1 MRNHQKT
8 FTMLLVLVL
17 IGLNMRPLLTSV
29 GPLLPQLRQASGMS
43 FSVAAL
49 LTALPVVTMGGLALA
64 GSWLHQHVS
73 ERRSVAI
80 SLLLIAVGALMRE
93 LYPQSAL
100 LLSSALLG
108 GVGIGIIQAVM
119 PSVIK
124 RRFQHRTPL
133 VMGLWSAALMGGG
146 GLGAALTPRL
156 VQHSENGIKHSPTV
170 GAACR
175 CCALCPVVAKRP
187 RGRLFSQDNNHSGSR
202 GIYSPRPDAGCL
214 LRSD

>member
-100 LLSSALLG
+100 LLSSVLLG

-146 GLGAALTPRL
+146 GLGAAITPWF
-156 VQHSENGIKHSPTV
+156 NIAKPGIKHSP
-170 GAACR
+170 GGR
-175 CCALCPVVAKRP
+175 CLP
-187 RGRLFSQDNNHSGSR
+187 
-202 GIYSPRPDAGCL
+202 L
-214 LRSD
+214 LRSLPGGGKTPARSPLLTRQQPLRFAWYLLPARGRWVFTSV

>member
-146 GLGAALTPRL
+146 GLGAAITPWL
-156 VQHSENGIKHSPTV
+156 VQHS
-170 GAACR
+170 
-175 CCALCPVVAKRP
+175 
-187 RGRLFSQDNNHSGSR
+187 
-202 GIYSPRPDAGCL
+202 
-214 LRSD
+214 

>member
-49 LTALPVVTMGGLALA
+49 LTALPVVTMGGLALT

-80 SLLLIAVGALMRE
+80 SLLLNC
-93 LYPQSAL
+93 
-100 LLSSALLG
+100 
-108 GVGIGIIQAVM
+108 
-119 PSVIK
+119 
-124 RRFQHRTPL
+124 RRC
-133 VMGLWSAALMGGG
+133 
-146 GLGAALTPRL
+146 
-156 VQHSENGIKHSPTV
+156 I
-170 GAACR
+170 
-175 CCALCPVVAKRP
+175 
-187 RGRLFSQDNNHSGSR
+187 
-202 GIYSPRPDAGCL
+202 DA
-214 LRSD
+214 

>member
-73 ERRSVAI
+73 ERVKQI
-80 SLLLIAVGALMRE
+80 E
-93 LYPQSAL
+93 
-100 LLSSALLG
+100 
-108 GVGIGIIQAVM
+108 
-119 PSVIK
+119 
-124 RRFQHRTPL
+124 
-133 VMGLWSAALMGGG
+133 AALM
-146 GLGAALTPRL
+146 
-156 VQHSENGIKHSPTV
+156 
-170 GAACR
+170 
-175 CCALCPVVAKRP
+175 
-187 RGRLFSQDNNHSGSR
+187 SGEDVS
-202 GIYSPRPDAGCL
+202 SL
-214 LRSD
+214 LE

>member
-1 MRNHQKT
+1 
-8 FTMLLVLVL
+8 MLLVLVL

-146 GLGAALTPRL
+146 GLGAAITPWL
-156 VQHSENGIKHSPTV
+156 VQHSETRYQTL
-170 GAACR
+170 AR
-175 CCALCPVVAKRP
+175 WALPAVVALFAVVAKRP

-202 GIYSPRPDAGCL
+202 GIYSPRLDAGCL

>member
-1 MRNHQKT
+1 
-8 FTMLLVLVL
+8 MLLVLVL

-100 LLSSALLG
+100 LLSSVLLG

-133 VMGLWSAALMGGG
+133 
-146 GLGAALTPRL
+146 
-156 VQHSENGIKHSPTV
+156 
-170 GAACR
+170 
-175 CCALCPVVAKRP
+175 
-187 RGRLFSQDNNHSGSR
+187 
-202 GIYSPRPDAGCL
+202 
-214 LRSD
+214 

>member
-93 LYPQSAL
+93 LYPQSVL

-124 RRFQHRTPL
+124 RRFQQRTPL
-133 VMGLWSAALMGGG
+133 VMGLWSAAL
-146 GLGAALTPRL
+146 
-156 VQHSENGIKHSPTV
+156 V

-175 CCALCPVVAKRP
+175 CCALCLVVAKRP
-187 RGRLFSQDNNHSGSR
+187 RGRLFPQDNNHSGSR
-202 GIYSPRPDAGCL
+202 GIHSPRVDAGCL

>member
-1 MRNHQKT
+1 
-8 FTMLLVLVL
+8 
-17 IGLNMRPLLTSV
+17 
-29 GPLLPQLRQASGMS
+29 MS
-43 FSVAAL
+43 FQRGC
-49 LTALPVVTMGGLALA
+49 PVDRSAGGYHGRAGAGRKLASSA
-64 GSWLHQHVS
+64 CQRTW
-73 ERRSVAI
+73 RRVAI

-100 LLSSALLG
+100 LLSSVLLG

-146 GLGAALTPRL
+146 GLGAAITPWL
-156 VQHSENGIKHSPTV
+156 VQHSETWYQTLAWWALP
-170 GAACR
+170 AR
-175 CCALCPVVAKRP
+175 CCATCLVVAKRP

-202 GIYSPRPDAGCL
+202 GIYSPRVDAGCL

>member
-1 MRNHQKT
+1 
-8 FTMLLVLVL
+8 
-17 IGLNMRPLLTSV
+17 
-29 GPLLPQLRQASGMS
+29 MS

-49 LTALPVVTMGGLALA
+49 LTALPVVTMGGLALV

-93 LYPQSAL
+93 LYPQSVL

-124 RRFQHRTPL
+124 RRFQQRTPL

-146 GLGAALTPRL
+146 GLGAALTPRVSSTQRDL
-156 VQHSENGIKHSPTV
+156 VPDSRTV
-170 GAACR
+170 GAACHY
-175 CCALCPVVAKRP
+175 CALCPVVAKLP
-187 RGRLFSQDNNHSGSR
+187 RGRLFPQDNNHSGSR
-202 GIYSPRPDAGCL
+202 SLHSPRTDAGYL

>member
-93 LYPQSAL
+93 LYPQSVL

-124 RRFQHRTPL
+124 RRFQQRTPL

-146 GLGAALTPRL
+146 GLGAAITPWL
-156 VQHSENGIKHSPTV
+156 VQHSETWYQTL
-170 GAACR
+170 A
-175 CCALCPVVAKRP
+175 
-187 RGRLFSQDNNHSGSR
+187 
-202 GIYSPRPDAGCL
+202 
-214 LRSD
+214 